1 MSESVWFLYSHL
13 EFISQIE
20 EEVWLLGVVA
30 IAKGSTKRTEY
41 GIVVIGYLSAQQCA
55 VVEKLFQLVGLLASG
70 KAQ

>member
-1 MSESVWFLYSHL
+1 M
-13 EFISQIE
+13 
-20 EEVWLLGVVA
+20 VA
-30 IAKGSTKRTEY
+30 IAEGSTKGTEY